1 MSTKFRLRSRVPIS
15 RWIPQEKLT
24 YSASSTTTTINM
36 QRSATKLIRCW
47 TCIISAIQVRHLSNK
62 TKRPQP
68 YSTRE
73 INMYKSI
80 WTITCSHRLINISQG
95 VVLQIQKFFRE
106 IKSGEHLDS
115 RKRRAKKKSSNNLKT
130 SQAFFIKRV
139 ISTAFSTTVTTTLI
153 DSLTSR
159 MD

>member
-1 MSTKFRLRSRVPIS
+1 MLTKFRLRSRVPIS
-15 RWIPQEKLT
+15 RWILQGKLT

-36 QRSATKLIRCW
+36 LRSATKLIRCW
-47 TCIISAIQVRHLSNK
+47 TCIISATQVRHLSNQ

-80 WTITCSHRLINISQG
+80 WTITCSHRLINISLG
-95 VVLQIQKFFRE
+95 VVILNQKLFRE
-106 IKSGEHLDS
+106 IKSGKHLDS
-115 RKRRAKKKSSNNLKT
+115 RKRRVKKKSSNNLKT
-130 SQAFFIKRV
+130 RQAFFIKRV
-139 ISTAFSTTVTTTLI
+139 TSIVFLTTVTTTLI